1 MSDFNNPETP
11 YTSGFLAV
19 CEVMHF
25 FLIQA
30 LWTWVLLHGA
40 KQLVIMW

>member
-30 LWTWVLLHGA
+30 LWTWVLLHAA
-40 KQLVIMW
+40 KQNW